1 MSFDILGTSCDQCRS
16 TVQKIFTSTET
27 RRLVRTDSPGRPPRL
42 SHSSWT
48 MRCIKIGRLPIY
60 AHLSL
65 PPTPTHLPGWGSS
78 ISIDCS
84 PFLPSTLLN
93 SQYGIVPLPCP
104 TYWPL
109 ELWIKN
115 SVCMCVC
122 VCVWGGGGAIY
133 LYMYS
138 NPSTPHPPLPPR
150 QVSSSTPSHQPSY
163 LCLWPTYGN
172 VFTSSS
178 AGHSS
183 SLETNS
189 YENKGMS
196 QAKQWDLLVSEFTY
210 PLCNHN

>member
-1 MSFDILGTSCDQCRS
+1 MTNAEARFKKSLRPRKPEGSLGRTAQDVHLDSHTAPELWGALKSDDCLYTHTSL
-16 TVQKIFTSTET
+16 F
-27 RRLVRTDSPGRPPRL
+27 PP
-42 SHSSWT
+42 
-48 MRCIKIGRLPIY
+48 P
-60 AHLSL
+60 
-65 PPTPTHLPGWGSS
+65 PPTFPGLGSS
-78 ISIDCS
+78 VSIDCS

-122 VCVWGGGGAIY
+122 VCVWGGGGGAIY